1 MYNTIRFSVIIPLY
15 NKEATLLR
23 TLESVAAQKTVAFEI
38 LVVDNGSTDTGPA
51 LATAFG
57 APVRLLQISDRGVSQ
72 ARNAGINAAQG
83 DFMVFLDADDSWEPD
98 FLTTLQALINDFPEA
113 GWYAIGYAFKWENR
127 LKAPQQPLPKNFSRG
142 YLPNYFELVTKGDM
156 VATASSVAIDAKVCQ
171 SMGGFAVGER
181 IGEDQDLWARIAL
194 QYPVAFDKKVC
205 AYYHQD
211 ALNMATRSEVQ
222 TQAWPFIKR
231 IAQQAAALQHP
242 QLEAV
247 YDYLGRHLVG
257 QASQLVLAK
266 NYKAAQHL
274 LQDPLAQRQG
284 MRFFFWKLRAW
295 LGL

>member
-1 MYNTIRFSVIIPLY
+1 
-15 NKEATLLR
+15 
-23 TLESVAAQKTVAFEI
+23 
-38 LVVDNGSTDTGPA
+38 
-51 LATAFG
+51 
-57 APVRLLQISDRGVSQ
+57 
-72 ARNAGINAAQG
+72 
-83 DFMVFLDADDSWEPD
+83 
-98 FLTTLQALINDFPEA
+98 
-113 GWYAIGYAFKWENR
+113 
-127 LKAPQQPLPKNFSRG
+127 
-142 YLPNYFELVTKGDM
+142 
-156 VATASSVAIDAKVCQ
+156 
-171 SMGGFAVGER
+171 VGER